1 LAALSF
7 AGMDE
12 TRVLMAGMDDA
23 AIPGGRERRSH
34 VRHPVDSSAAII
46 LVNGG
51 ARFRGRILDVSLDG
65 CRIRSD
71 ERFLAGVYTKV
82 ETVFQLIGSTFR
94 LGGVVQMV
102 VDRRLVG
109 IRFLDLSLLQRE
121 QIVELIREIE
131 RQQAPQ
137 PELPG

>member
-1 LAALSF
+1 MQMAV
-7 AGMDE
+7 MDH
-12 TRVLMAGMDDA
+12 A
-23 AIPGGRERRSH
+23 AIPGGRERRSR

-71 ERFLAGVYTKV
+71 EHFLVGVYTQV
-82 ETVFQLIGSTFR
+82 ETVFRLIGSTFR

-102 VDRRLVG
+102 HDRRLVG
-109 IRFLDLSLLQRE
+109 IRFLDLSPLERSQL
-121 QIVELIREIE
+121 VELIGEIE
-131 RQQAPQ
+131 RLQASGAG
-137 PELPG
+137 LPG

>member
-1 LAALSF
+1 LAALSS

-102 VDRRLVG
+102 VDRCLVG
-109 IRFLDLSLLQRE
+109 IRFLDLSLLQRD
-121 QIVELIREIE
+121 QIVELIAEIE
-131 RQQAPQ
+131 RQQASPT
-137 PELPG
+137 EMPG